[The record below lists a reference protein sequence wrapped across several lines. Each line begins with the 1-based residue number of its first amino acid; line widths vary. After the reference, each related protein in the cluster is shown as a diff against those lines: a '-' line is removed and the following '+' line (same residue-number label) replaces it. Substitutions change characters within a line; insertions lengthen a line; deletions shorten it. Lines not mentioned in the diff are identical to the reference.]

1 MFIFKYNNMFIYYKV
16 LINRFFKMFFIIK
29 VSRDLGVCF
38 NIKVMCY
45 NIKVIFYRGIKV
57 R

>member
-16 LINRFFKMFFIIK
+16 FINRFFKMFFIIK